1 MKKVITYGT
10 FDLLH
15 AGHINLLRRA
25 KELGDYLIVVVS
37 TDEFNWNEK
46 QKRCY
51 FSYEERKKL
60 VEAVRYVDLVL
71 PEENWEQKLSDIKEY
86 KVDTFVMGD
95 DWKEKFDFLKKYCD
109 VIYLPRTEGIST
121 TKIKQELTILLGLQE
136 DGVKNFSVKPIDKNI
151 SPTLYEIKKN
161 GVRVFYYIDKY
172 DKSIN
177 ITYITE
183 NKQKNK
189 TEQKDKK
196 TAVKREKRMLK
207 NPDIHKEPI

>member
-109 VIYLPRTEGIST
+109 VIYLTRT
-121 TKIKQELTILLGLQE
+121 
-136 DGVKNFSVKPIDKNI
+136 V
-151 SPTLYEIKKN
+151 
-161 GVRVFYYIDKY
+161 
-172 DKSIN
+172 
-177 ITYITE
+177 
-183 NKQKNK
+183 
-189 TEQKDKK
+189 
-196 TAVKREKRMLK
+196 
-207 NPDIHKEPI
+207 